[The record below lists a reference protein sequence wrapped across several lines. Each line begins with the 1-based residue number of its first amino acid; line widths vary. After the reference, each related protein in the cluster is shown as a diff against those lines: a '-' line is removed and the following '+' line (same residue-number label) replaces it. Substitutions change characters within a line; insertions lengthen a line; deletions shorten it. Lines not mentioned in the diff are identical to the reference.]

1 LRMLELGLV
10 GKPNTGKTTFF
21 NAVTL
26 ANAPCAGYPFTTID
40 ANVGVTFV
48 RSKCPCIDFKVACNP
63 QNSKCLGGVRHV
75 PVRIIDVAGLVEG
88 AHMGRGLG
96 NRFLDNLRMAAAL
109 VHIIDAAGS
118 TDTEGKP
125 VPAGTHDPVKDIDF
139 LEVEIAMWLRSI
151 ISKDWPRFARRAKYE
166 KLDLVKELSDRLS
179 GLGVK
184 HTHVQG
190 AFKQAGVDHS
200 DPEKWSEDDLLRFVA
215 ELRKIS
221 KPIMIAANKSDVAAA
236 ETNIERLRQRGY
248 IVVPTC
254 SEAELILRRASEKGV
269 ISYNPGDAD
278 FKVLKSESI
287 NEQQKKAL
295 EKISELLKRL
305 GSTGVQQVVDRAVY
319 DLLKLI
325 VVYPVDDEHKLA
337 DKNGNVLPD
346 AFLVPKGTTAREFA
360 YAIHGELGDSFLY
373 AIDAR
378 TKRRLGEDHELNDGD
393 VIKVVATKGR

>member
-1 LRMLELGLV
+1 MLELGLV

-26 ANAPCAGYPFTTID
+26 ANAPVAGYPFTTID
-40 ANVGVTFV
+40 ANVGVTYV
-48 RSKCPCIDFKVACNP
+48 RSKCPCVDFKLTCDP
-63 QNSKCLGGVRHV
+63 KNSKCIGGVRHV

-109 VHIIDAAGS
+109 VHIIDAAGA
-118 TDTEGKP
+118 TDAEGKP
-125 VPAGTHDPVKDIDF
+125 CPPSTHDPLKDIDF
-139 LEVEIAMWLRSI
+139 LEVEIAMWLRGI
-151 ISKDWPRFARRAKYE
+151 LAKDWPRFARRAKYE
-166 KLDLVKELSDRLS
+166 KLDLVKEISDRLS

-184 HTHVQG
+184 HAHVLE
-190 AFKQAGVDHS
+190 AFKQAAVDQS
-200 DPEKWSEDDLLRFVA
+200 DPEKWTDDDLLRFVA
-215 ELRKIS
+215 ELRKAS
-221 KPIMIAANKSDVAAA
+221 KPIMIAANKSDVATAGP
-236 ETNIERLRQRGY
+236 NIERLRQRGY

-254 SEAELILRRASEKGV
+254 SEAELILRRAAEKG
-269 ISYNPGDAD
+269 ILSYNPGGVE
-278 FKVLKSESI
+278 FKILMPETI

-295 EKISELLKRL
+295 DKISELLKKL
-305 GSTGVQQVVDRAVY
+305 GSTGVQQVVDTAIY

-325 VVYPVDDEHKLA
+325 VVYPVDDEHKLT

-360 YAIHGELGDSFLY
+360 YTIHSELGESFLY

-378 TKRRLGEDHELNDGD
+378 TKRRLGEDHEIKDGD
-393 VIKVVATKGR
+393 VIKIVSSKGR